1 MLHLL
6 EHTIIDTIKLLPF
19 LYITYLIMEY
29 IENKTTE
36 HSKEVIKKSG
46 KWGPF
51 FGGLARSCATM
62 WIFCICNESL
72 CR

>member
-1 MLHLL
+1 MVHIL

-36 HSKEVIKKSG
+36 HSKQVIKKSG
-46 KWGPF
+46 KWGPL
-51 FGGLARSCATM
+51 FGGLARCSTTM
-62 WIFCICNESL
+62 WIFCICN
-72 CR
+72 

>member
-1 MLHLL
+1 MLHIL

-36 HSKEVIKKSG
+36 HSKQVIKKSG
-46 KWGPF
+46 KWGPL
-51 FGGLARSCATM
+51 FGGLARGSTSM
-62 WIFCICNESL
+62 WVFCICN
-72 CR
+72 